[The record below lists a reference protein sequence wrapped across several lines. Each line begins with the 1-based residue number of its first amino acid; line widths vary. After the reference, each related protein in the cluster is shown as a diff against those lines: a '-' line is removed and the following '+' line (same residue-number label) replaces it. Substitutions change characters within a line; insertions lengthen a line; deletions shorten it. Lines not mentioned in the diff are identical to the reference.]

1 LGRWGSW
8 EGLQKVGSSA
18 MTSTPKG
25 RARGRERAFVYYI
38 IMSRPQPQYP
48 LPQYL
53 FLTFILSLAMDIEE
67 IETLLRKPFYTEE
80 DCDCQFVQ
88 FTHVS
93 LDISTV
99 MISTIPSLYR
109 PHPIF

>member
-1 LGRWGSW
+1 
-8 EGLQKVGSSA
+8 

-88 FTHVS
+88 YHSRITRHLNRHDIHYSIS
-93 LDISTV
+93 LQTPPYFLIT
-99 MISTIPSLYR
+99 P
-109 PHPIF
+109 